1 MYHVSNWGKFPDGT
15 DCIDLGGFHPAN
27 LISGEDVILLC
38 SFHNNDVTLSQFS
51 AMIALLQSFIT
62 SLVVVLP
69 FYPVRTSSN
78 NSKETITWM
87 FLVYRLG
94 RWNVLLKKVRLPL
107 QTLMHSCS
115 ATFRAVD
122 IQQELSVV
130 NEIEILTY
138 SILYVNIYSFK

>member
-69 FYPVRTSSN
+69 FYPVSLFSMYN
-78 NSKETITWM
+78 QM
-87 FLVYRLG
+87 GLAYHDHLFA
-94 RWNVLLKKVRLPL
+94 P
-107 QTLMHSCS
+107 
-115 ATFRAVD
+115 
-122 IQQELSVV
+122 
-130 NEIEILTY
+130 
-138 SILYVNIYSFK
+138 